1 MNILQGRNHYK
12 LYKSGKLWVAALIVA
27 TGLMTV
33 PVVAHADENGT
44 APVTAQADQQRVAT
58 NVNEAMTTV
67 NNNQVH
73 TTSTVASGQVKA
85 DGHQEKTTFDS
96 DQDLHKQLSDGM
108 NLDHQVLRKATIF
121 HIFSKNTGLYADT
134 NGNFATDKLIDNPD
148 FGSRNST
155 YSHTQKD
162 VYYIG
167 NAEKIAPNG
176 FRTDNNYVILGNDSN
191 VKFKEDGVY
200 VNGTRLDHLKKSDVK
215 IAKGYLDID
224 NELKSLAEM
233 ADYLACQSESDGIK
247 RNFSDMNKQVI
258 DVSGVIDNLIIINID
273 DNLLQKPQPITIK
286 GLSSKT
292 GGPAVILNVKGDQDI
307 DWQTQIK
314 LVYDDGTQLSA
325 GESHSKPNHVLWN
338 FGTAKRTVNI
348 HSGYLMGSVLVPN
361 GTIDVNVNAD
371 GNLIAHDV
379 NIRGGESHRWDL
391 WAPESSFVVT
401 TQPDHPKKQP
411 TTPTNPNNPQTPDK
425 PDTPEKPTAPETPD
439 QPENPNTPGQSD
451 KTKPSKP
458 EQPTKPDEPETPDHP
473 ENPDNPQ
480 TPDKPTTPDQP
491 DTPDTPDN
499 PAQPDT
505 LENPTVP
512 PYDHGD
518 YVVEIPKHDQPTTP
532 DNPGKTDQPE
542 ITDHPKQ
549 DTPGTPDQPAPDK
562 PKTDDPSTPTTSQN
576 PEVPT
581 DVEKTPDQPTVP
593 TGTPTESTTSTD
605 VEVKTNKPVKKQSSV
620 VAVAAAQQAKQQ
632 GTALPQTGN
641 QDSQLSLF
649 AVLTLSLG
657 GFLSLVGLK
666 KRQK

>member
-1 MNILQGRNHYK
+1 MNVLQGRNHYK

-44 APVTAQADQQRVAT
+44 APVTAQADQQRFAT
-58 NVNEAMTTV
+58 NVNEAVTTV

-85 DGHQEKTTFDS
+85 DGHQEKTTFDN
-96 DQDLHKQLSDGM
+96 DQDLHKQLSDRM
-108 NLDHQVLRKATIF
+108 NLDHQVLGKATIF

-134 NGNFATDKLIDNPD
+134 NGNFATDKLIDNHD

-191 VKFKEDGVY
+191 VEFKEDGVY
-200 VNGTRLDHLKKSDVK
+200 VNETRLDHLKKSDVK

-247 RNFSDMNKQVI
+247 SNFSDMNNQVI
-258 DVSGVIDNLIIINID
+258 DVSGVIENLIIINID

-292 GGPAVILNVKGDQDI
+292 GGSAVILNVKGDQDI

-391 WAPESSFVVT
+391 WAPE
-401 TQPDHPKKQP
+401 
-411 TTPTNPNNPQTPDK
+411 
-425 PDTPEKPTAPETPD
+425 KPTAPETPD
-439 QPENPNTPGQSD
+439 QPENPDTPGQSD
-451 KTKPSKP
+451 KTNPSKP

-491 DTPDTPDN
+491 DTPDN

-505 LENPTVP
+505 PENPTVP
-512 PYDHGD
+512 PYDYGD

-549 DTPGTPDQPAPDK
+549 DTP
-562 PKTDDPSTPTTSQN
+562 
-576 PEVPT
+576 
-581 DVEKTPDQPTVP
+581 
-593 TGTPTESTTSTD
+593 GTPTESTTSTD